1 MSNTK
6 KSNTKKANT
15 KKSLLQVSDDILV
28 GLGRVCMVRR
38 CNEEVVVYNDE
49 GVGQFVG
56 AIYPADQIQMP
67 SEFTPL
73 LQDAETPHFHWAF
86 RRSNISGVRF
96 TGDTAKVSI
105 MGVTSAI
112 KSELAKDGVV
122 YAVVSDPLIRQQF
135 Q

>member
-1 MSNTK
+1 MTLIK
-6 KSNTKKANT
+6 VT
-15 KKSLLQVSDDILV
+15 DDILV
-28 GLGRVCMVRR
+28 GLGRVLMVRR
-38 CNEEVVVYNDE
+38 CDDEVVVYNDE

-73 LQDAETPHFHWAF
+73 LQDAENPHFHWAF

-105 MGVTSAI
+105 MGAPSAI
-112 KSELAKDGVV
+112 QSELAKDGVL
-122 YAVVSDPLIRQQF
+122 YAVVTDPLIRQQF